1 MMVFV
6 LYISKLVGIV
16 GQYRCVVYVHC
27 GIHVWCVVT
36 VFACVIYDVYNVNVM
51 IMYFLFTMKL
61 MHNNV
66 VVMCELCTFV
76 LFNILTDSPYE
87 QSGIHSCSP
96 DLGMCAF
103 NNPVAVV
110 V

>member
-1 MMVFV
+1 
-6 LYISKLVGIV
+6 
-16 GQYRCVVYVHC
+16 
-27 GIHVWCVVT
+27 
-36 VFACVIYDVYNVNVM
+36 M

-66 VVMCELCTFV
+66 VGMCDLYTFV
-76 LFNILTDSPYE
+76 LYNILTDSPCE
-87 QSGIHSCSP
+87 ISCSP
-96 DLGMCAF
+96 NLGMCAF